1 MGAKIMT
8 FDAEAAT
15 NTYIDSLGPEALAQA
30 AAYTAGNQWLML
42 WSLGVTLVSTWL
54 IIRSGIL
61 TSLSS
66 KLHEKGAFNRAFRVS
81 AAFIVLSSIIELP
94 WTIYTS
100 WYRQTRYDMTDQP
113 LSDFLGQSGLS
124 LALSAVLMGLLL
136 ATFYVLIK
144 KAGQLWWAWFGGIT
158 ASLMATMM
166 LLGPAVIQPMFN
178 EYTPVPEGEVK
189 QAVEALAIEANIPTE
204 RIFMYDGSRQSNN
217 FTANVSGIGASA
229 RIAISDVAM
238 KEANL
243 DEVRAVTGHE
253 IGHYVSGHIWWVVIL
268 LSSQVVIA
276 FLLADRLFKP
286 VARAFGADED
296 IQNPASVPILILL
309 VGVLMMVFQ
318 PINNTLSR
326 MNEANADRYSLE
338 TVGLPDGLASA
349 LVKTA
354 EYRDPR
360 PGQFQELLFYTHPSV
375 ESRVRMAM
383 EWKGEQIDNDLLP
396 EN

>member
-1 MGAKIMT
+1 MA
-8 FDAEAAT
+8 FDAVSAT
-15 NTYIDSLGPEALAQA
+15 NAYIDSLGTEALAQA
-30 AAYTAGNQWLML
+30 AAYTAGNHWLIL
-42 WSLGVTLVSTWL
+42 WSLLVTVVSTSL
-54 IIRSGIL
+54 IVRSGIL
-61 TSLSS
+61 VALSN
-66 KLHEKGAFNRAFRVS
+66 KLSQRGAFNRAFRVS
-81 AAFIVLSSIIELP
+81 AAFIVLSAIIELP

-100 WYRQTRYDMTDQP
+100 WYRQTQYDMTTQP
-113 LSDFLGQSGLS
+113 LGDFLGQSGLG

-158 ASLMATMM
+158 ASLVATMM
-166 LLGPAVIQPMFN
+166 LLGPSLIQPLFN

-189 QAVEALAIEANIPTE
+189 QAIEALALEANIPTN

-217 FTANVSGIGASA
+217 FTANVSGIGSSA
-229 RIAISDVAM
+229 RIAISDIAL
-238 KEANL
+238 KQANL
-243 DEVRAVTGHE
+243 DEVKAVTGHE
-253 IGHYVSGHIWWVVIL
+253 IGHYVSGHIWWVVFL
-268 LSSQVVIA
+268 LSGEVVIA

-286 VARAFGADED
+286 VARVFGADEN

-309 VGVLMMVFQ
+309 VGVLLTLFE
-318 PINNTLSR
+318 PINNGLTR
-326 MNEANADRYSLE
+326 MNEADADRYSLE
-338 TVGLPDGLASA
+338 NVGLPDGLASA

-360 PGQFQELLFYTHPSV
+360 PGQLQELLFYTHPSV

-383 EWKGEQIDNDLLP
+383 EWKGEQLTTELLP

>member
-1 MGAKIMT
+1 MA
-8 FDAEAAT
+8 FDAVSAT
-15 NTYIDSLGPEALAQA
+15 NAYIDSLGTEALAQA
-30 AAYTAGNQWLML
+30 AAYTAGNHWLIL
-42 WSLGVTLVSTWL
+42 WSLLATVVSTSL
-54 IIRSGIL
+54 IVRSGIL
-61 TSLSS
+61 VALSN
-66 KLHEKGAFNRAFRVS
+66 KLSQRGAFNRAFRVS
-81 AAFIVLSSIIELP
+81 AAFIVLSAIIELP

-100 WYRQTRYDMTDQP
+100 WYRQTQYDMTTQP
-113 LSDFLGQSGLS
+113 LGDFLGQSGLG

-158 ASLMATMM
+158 ASLVATMM
-166 LLGPAVIQPMFN
+166 LLGPSLIQPLFN

-189 QAVEALAIEANIPTE
+189 KAIEALALEANIPTN

-217 FTANVSGIGASA
+217 FTANVSGIGSSA
-229 RIAISDVAM
+229 RIAISDIAL

-243 DEVRAVTGHE
+243 DEVKAVTGHE
-253 IGHYVSGHIWWVVIL
+253 IGHYVSGHIWWVVFL
-268 LSSQVVIA
+268 LSGEVVIA

-286 VARAFGADED
+286 VARVFGADEN

-309 VGVLMMVFQ
+309 VGVLLTLFE
-318 PINNTLSR
+318 PINNSLTR
-326 MNEANADRYSLE
+326 MNEADADRYSLE
-338 TVGLPDGLASA
+338 NVGLPDGLASA

-360 PGQFQELLFYTHPSV
+360 PGQLQELLFYTHPSV

-383 EWKGEQIDNDLLP
+383 EWKGEQLATELLP

>member
-1 MGAKIMT
+1 MA
-8 FDAEAAT
+8 FDAVSAT
-15 NTYIDSLGPEALAQA
+15 NAYIDSLGTEALAQA
-30 AAYTAGNQWLML
+30 AAYTAGNHWLIL
-42 WSLGVTLVSTWL
+42 WSLLATVVSTSL
-54 IIRSGIL
+54 IVRSGIL
-61 TSLSS
+61 VALSN
-66 KLHEKGAFNRAFRVS
+66 KLSQRGAFNRAFRVS
-81 AAFIVLSSIIELP
+81 AAFIVLSAIIELP

-100 WYRQTRYDMTDQP
+100 WYRQTQYDMTTQP
-113 LSDFLGQSGLS
+113 LGDFLGQSGLG

-158 ASLMATMM
+158 ASLVATMM
-166 LLGPAVIQPMFN
+166 LLGPSLIQPLFN

-189 QAVEALAIEANIPTE
+189 EAIEALALEANIPTN

-217 FTANVSGIGASA
+217 FTANVSGIGSSA
-229 RIAISDVAM
+229 RIAISDIAL
-238 KEANL
+238 KEAKL
-243 DEVRAVTGHE
+243 DEVKAVTGHE
-253 IGHYVSGHIWWVVIL
+253 IGHYVSGHIWWVVFL
-268 LSSQVVIA
+268 LSGEVVIA

-286 VARAFGADED
+286 VARVFGADEN

-309 VGVLMMVFQ
+309 VGVLLTLFE
-318 PINNTLSR
+318 PINNSLTR
-326 MNEANADRYSLE
+326 MNEADADRYSLE
-338 TVGLPDGLASA
+338 NVGLPDGLASA

-360 PGQFQELLFYTHPSV
+360 PGQLQELLFYTHPSI

-383 EWKGEQIDNDLLP
+383 EWKGEQLATELLP

>member
-1 MGAKIMT
+1 MA
-8 FDAEAAT
+8 FDAVSAT
-15 NTYIDSLGPEALAQA
+15 NAYIDSLGTEALARA
-30 AAYTAGNQWLML
+30 AAYTAGNHWLIL
-42 WSLGVTLVSTWL
+42 WSLLATVVSTSL
-54 IIRSGIL
+54 IVRSGIL
-61 TSLSS
+61 IALSN
-66 KLHEKGAFNRAFRVS
+66 KLSQRGAFNRAFRVS
-81 AAFIVLSSIIELP
+81 AAFIVLSAIIELP

-100 WYRQTRYDMTDQP
+100 WYRQTQYDMTTQP
-113 LSDFLGQSGLS
+113 LGDFLGQSGLG

-144 KAGQLWWAWFGGIT
+144 KAGRLWWAWFGGIT
-158 ASLMATMM
+158 ASLVATMM
-166 LLGPAVIQPMFN
+166 LLGPSLIQPLFN

-189 QAVEALAIEANIPTE
+189 EAIEALALEANIPTN

-217 FTANVSGIGASA
+217 FTANVSGIGSSA
-229 RIAISDVAM
+229 RIAISDIAL

-243 DEVRAVTGHE
+243 DEVKAVTGHE
-253 IGHYVSGHIWWVVIL
+253 IGHYVSGHIWWVVFL
-268 LSSQVVIA
+268 LSGEVVIA

-286 VARAFGADED
+286 VARVFGADEN

-309 VGVLMMVFQ
+309 VGVLLTLFE
-318 PINNTLSR
+318 PINNSLTR
-326 MNEANADRYSLE
+326 MNEADADRYSLE
-338 TVGLPDGLASA
+338 NVGLPDGLASA

-360 PGQFQELLFYTHPSV
+360 PGQLQELLFYTHPSV

-383 EWKGEQIDNDLLP
+383 EWKGEQLATELLP

>member
-1 MGAKIMT
+1 MA
-8 FDAEAAT
+8 FDAVSAT
-15 NTYIDSLGPEALAQA
+15 NAYIDSLGTEALAQA
-30 AAYTAGNQWLML
+30 AAYTAGNHWLIL
-42 WSLGVTLVSTWL
+42 WSLLATVVSTSL
-54 IIRSGIL
+54 IVRSGIL
-61 TSLSS
+61 VALSN
-66 KLHEKGAFNRAFRVS
+66 KLSQRGAFNRAFRVS
-81 AAFIVLSSIIELP
+81 AAFIVLSAIIELP

-100 WYRQTRYDMTDQP
+100 WYRQTQYDMTTQP
-113 LSDFLGQSGLS
+113 LGDFLGQSGLG

-158 ASLMATMM
+158 ASLVATMM
-166 LLGPAVIQPMFN
+166 LLGPSLIQPLFN

-189 QAVEALAIEANIPTE
+189 EAIEALALEANIPTN

-217 FTANVSGIGASA
+217 FTANVSGIGSSA
-229 RIAISDVAM
+229 RIAISDIAL

-243 DEVRAVTGHE
+243 DEVKAVTGHE
-253 IGHYVSGHIWWVVIL
+253 IGHYVSGHIWWVVFL
-268 LSSQVVIA
+268 LSGEVVIA

-286 VARAFGADED
+286 VARVFGADEN

-309 VGVLMMVFQ
+309 VGVLLTLFE
-318 PINNTLSR
+318 PINNSLTR
-326 MNEANADRYSLE
+326 MNEADADRYSLE
-338 TVGLPDGLASA
+338 NVGLPDGLASA

-360 PGQFQELLFYTHPSV
+360 PGQLPELLFYTHPSV

-383 EWKGEQIDNDLLP
+383 EWKGEQLATELLP

>member
-1 MGAKIMT
+1 MS
-8 FDAEAAT
+8 FNAEIAT
-15 NTYIDSLGPEALAQA
+15 NAYIDSLGSEALAQA

-42 WSLGVTLVSTWL
+42 WSLGVTVISTWL

-61 TSLSS
+61 TSLSE
-66 KLHEKGAFNRAFRVS
+66 KLSEKGAFNRAFRVS
-81 AAFIVLSSIIELP
+81 AAFIVLSAIIELP

-100 WYRQTRYDMTDQP
+100 WYRQTQYDMTEQP
-113 LSDFLGQSGLS
+113 LSDFLGQSGLG

-144 KAGQLWWAWFGGIT
+144 RAGQLWWAWFGGIT
-158 ASLMATMM
+158 ASLLATMM
-166 LLGPAVIQPMFN
+166 LLGPTLIQPMFN
-178 EYTPVPEGEVK
+178 EYTSVPEGEVK

-204 RIFMYDGSRQSNN
+204 RVFMYDGSRQSNN

-229 RIAISDVAM
+229 RIAISDVAL

-243 DEVRAVTGHE
+243 DEVKAVTGHE
-253 IGHYVSGHIWWVVIL
+253 IGHYASGHIWWVVFL
-268 LSSQVVIA
+268 LSAQVVIA

-286 VARAFGADED
+286 VARAFGANED
-296 IQNPASVPILILL
+296 IQNPASVPVLILL

-318 PINNTLSR
+318 PLNNTLSR
-326 MNEANADRYSLE
+326 MNEADADRYSLE

-360 PGQFQELLFYTHPSV
+360 PAKLQELIFYTHPSV

-383 EWKGEQIDNDLLP
+383 EWKAEQLAQEPLH
-396 EN
+396 

>member
-1 MGAKIMT
+1 MS
-8 FDAEAAT
+8 FNAEVAT
-15 NTYIDSLGPEALAQA
+15 NAYIDSLGPEALAQA
-30 AAYTAGNQWLML
+30 AAYTAGNHWLML
-42 WSLGVTLVSTWL
+42 WSLAVTVISTWL

-61 TSLSS
+61 TSLSE
-66 KLHEKGAFNRAFRVS
+66 KLSEKGGFNRGFRVS
-81 AAFIVLSSIIELP
+81 ATFIVLSAIIELP

-100 WYRQTRYDMTDQP
+100 WYRQTQYDMTDQP
-113 LSDFLGQSGLS
+113 LGDFLGQSGLS
-124 LALSAVLMGLLL
+124 LALSAVLMSLLL

-144 KAGQLWWAWFGGIT
+144 KAGRLWWAWFGGIT

-166 LLGPAVIQPMFN
+166 LLGPALIQPMFN
-178 EYTPVPEGEVK
+178 EYAPVPEGEVK

-204 RIFMYDGSRQSNN
+204 RVFMYDGSRQSNN

-229 RIAISDVAM
+229 RIAISDVAL
-238 KEANL
+238 KQANL
-243 DEVRAVTGHE
+243 DEVKAVTGHE
-253 IGHYVSGHIWWVVIL
+253 IGHYVSGHIWWVVFL
-268 LSSQVVIA
+268 LSAQVVIA

-286 VARAFGADED
+286 VARAFGANED
-296 IQNPASVPILILL
+296 IQNPASVPVLILL

-318 PINNTLSR
+318 PLNNTLSR
-326 MNEANADRYSLE
+326 MNEADADRYSLE

-360 PGQFQELLFYTHPSV
+360 PAKLQELLFYTHPSV

-383 EWKGEQIDNDLLP
+383 EWKAERLAQEPLQ
-396 EN
+396 

>member
-1 MGAKIMT
+1 MA
-8 FDAEAAT
+8 FDAVSAT
-15 NTYIDSLGPEALAQA
+15 NAYIDSLGTEALAQA
-30 AAYTAGNQWLML
+30 AAYTAGNHWLIL
-42 WSLGVTLVSTWL
+42 WSLLATVVSTSL
-54 IIRSGIL
+54 IVRSGIL
-61 TSLSS
+61 IALSN
-66 KLHEKGAFNRAFRVS
+66 KLSQRGAFNRAFRVS
-81 AAFIVLSSIIELP
+81 AAFIVLSAIIELP

-100 WYRQTRYDMTDQP
+100 WYRQTQYDMTTQP
-113 LSDFLGQSGLS
+113 LGDFLGQSGLG

-158 ASLMATMM
+158 ASLVATMM
-166 LLGPAVIQPMFN
+166 LLGPSLIQPLFN

-189 QAVEALAIEANIPTE
+189 EAIEALALEANIPTN

-217 FTANVSGIGASA
+217 FTANVSGIGSSA
-229 RIAISDVAM
+229 RIAISDIAL

-243 DEVRAVTGHE
+243 DEVKAVTGHE
-253 IGHYVSGHIWWVVIL
+253 IGHYVSGHIWWVVFL
-268 LSSQVVIA
+268 LSGEVVIA

-286 VARAFGADED
+286 VARVFGADEN

-309 VGVLMMVFQ
+309 VGVLLTLFE
-318 PINNTLSR
+318 PINNSLTR
-326 MNEANADRYSLE
+326 MNEADADRYSLE
-338 TVGLPDGLASA
+338 NVGLPDGLASA

-360 PGQFQELLFYTHPSV
+360 PGQLQELLFYTHPSV

-383 EWKGEQIDNDLLP
+383 EWKGEQLATELLP

>member
-1 MGAKIMT
+1 MA
-8 FDAEAAT
+8 FDAVSAT
-15 NTYIDSLGPEALAQA
+15 NAYIDSLGTEALAQA
-30 AAYTAGNQWLML
+30 AAYTAGSHWLIL
-42 WSLGVTLVSTWL
+42 WSLLATVVSTSL
-54 IIRSGIL
+54 IVRSGIL
-61 TSLSS
+61 VALSN
-66 KLHEKGAFNRAFRVS
+66 KLSQRGAFNRAFRVS
-81 AAFIVLSSIIELP
+81 AAFIVLSAIIELP

-100 WYRQTRYDMTDQP
+100 WYRQTQYDMTTQP
-113 LSDFLGQSGLS
+113 LGDFLGQSGLG

-158 ASLMATMM
+158 ASLVATMM
-166 LLGPAVIQPMFN
+166 LLGPSLIQPLFN

-189 QAVEALAIEANIPTE
+189 EAIEALALEANIPTN

-217 FTANVSGIGASA
+217 FTANVSGIGSSA
-229 RIAISDVAM
+229 RIAISDIAL

-243 DEVRAVTGHE
+243 DEVKAVTGHE
-253 IGHYVSGHIWWVVIL
+253 IGHYVSGHIWWVVFL
-268 LSSQVVIA
+268 LSGEVVIA

-286 VARAFGADED
+286 VARVFGADEN

-309 VGVLMMVFQ
+309 VGVLLTLFE
-318 PINNTLSR
+318 PINNSLTR
-326 MNEANADRYSLE
+326 MNEADADRYSLE
-338 TVGLPDGLASA
+338 NVGLPDGLASA

-360 PGQFQELLFYTHPSV
+360 PGQLQELLFYTHPSV

-383 EWKGEQIDNDLLP
+383 EWKGEQLATELLP
-396 EN
+396 GN

>member
-1 MGAKIMT
+1 MA
-8 FDAEAAT
+8 FDAVSAT
-15 NTYIDSLGPEALAQA
+15 NAYIDSLGTEALAQA
-30 AAYTAGNQWLML
+30 AAYTAGNHWLIL
-42 WSLGVTLVSTWL
+42 WSLLATVVSTSL
-54 IIRSGIL
+54 IVRSGIL
-61 TSLSS
+61 VALSN
-66 KLHEKGAFNRAFRVS
+66 KLSQRGAFNRAFRVS
-81 AAFIVLSSIIELP
+81 AAFIVLSAIIELP

-100 WYRQTRYDMTDQP
+100 WYRQTQYDMTTQP
-113 LSDFLGQSGLS
+113 LGDFLGQSGLG

-158 ASLMATMM
+158 ASLVATMM
-166 LLGPAVIQPMFN
+166 LLGPSLIQPLFN

-189 QAVEALAIEANIPTE
+189 EAIEALALEANIPTN

-217 FTANVSGIGASA
+217 FTANVSGIGSSA
-229 RIAISDVAM
+229 RIAISDIAL

-243 DEVRAVTGHE
+243 DEVKAVTGHE
-253 IGHYVSGHIWWVVIL
+253 IGHYVSGHIWWVVFL
-268 LSSQVVIA
+268 LSGEVVIA

-286 VARAFGADED
+286 VARVFGADEN

-309 VGVLMMVFQ
+309 VGVLLTLFE
-318 PINNTLSR
+318 PINNSQTR
-326 MNEANADRYSLE
+326 MNEADADRYSLE
-338 TVGLPDGLASA
+338 NVGLPDGLASA

-360 PGQFQELLFYTHPSV
+360 PGQLQELLFYTHPSV

-383 EWKGEQIDNDLLP
+383 EWKGEQLATELLP

>member
-1 MGAKIMT
+1 MA
-8 FDAEAAT
+8 FDAQAAT
-15 NTYIDSLGPEALAQA
+15 YTYIDSLGSEALAKA

-42 WSLGVTLVSTWL
+42 WSLGVTIISTWL

-61 TSLSS
+61 TSLSY
-66 KLHEKGAFNRAFRVS
+66 KLSGKGAFTCAFRVS
-81 AAFIVLSSIIELP
+81 AAFIVLSAIIELP

-113 LSDFLGQSGLS
+113 LGDFLGQSGLS

-144 KAGQLWWAWFGGIT
+144 KAGRLWWAWFGGIT
-158 ASLMATMM
+158 ASLMATMI
-166 LLGPAVIQPMFN
+166 LLGPAVIEPMFN

-217 FTANVSGIGASA
+217 FTANVSGIGSSA
-229 RIAISDVAM
+229 RIAISDVAL
-238 KEANL
+238 KEANI
-243 DEVRAVTGHE
+243 DEVKAVTGHE
-253 IGHYVSGHIWWVVIL
+253 IGHYVSGHIWWVVFL
-268 LSSQVVIA
+268 LSAQIVIA

-286 VARAFGADED
+286 VARVFGADED
-296 IQNPASVPILILL
+296 IQNPASVPVLILL

-318 PINNTLSR
+318 PLNNTLSR
-326 MNEANADRYSLE
+326 MNEADADRYSLE

-360 PGQFQELLFYTHPSV
+360 PAPLQEILFYTHPSV

-383 EWKGEQIDNDLLP
+383 EWKAEQLAREPLQ
-396 EN
+396 

>member
-1 MGAKIMT
+1 MA
-8 FDAEAAT
+8 FDAVSAT
-15 NTYIDSLGPEALAQA
+15 NAYIDSLGTEALAQA
-30 AAYTAGNQWLML
+30 AAYTAGNHWLIL
-42 WSLGVTLVSTWL
+42 WSLLATVVSTSL
-54 IIRSGIL
+54 IVRSGIL
-61 TSLSS
+61 VALSN
-66 KLHEKGAFNRAFRVS
+66 KLSQRGAFNRAFRVS
-81 AAFIVLSSIIELP
+81 AAFIVLSAIIELP

-100 WYRQTRYDMTDQP
+100 WYRQTQYDMTTQP
-113 LSDFLGQSGLS
+113 LGDFLGQSGLG

-158 ASLMATMM
+158 ASLVATMM
-166 LLGPAVIQPMFN
+166 LLGPSLIQPLFN

-189 QAVEALAIEANIPTE
+189 QAIEALALEANIPTN
-204 RIFMYDGSRQSNN
+204 RIFVYDGSRQSNN
-217 FTANVSGIGASA
+217 FTANVSGIGSSA
-229 RIAISDVAM
+229 RIAISDIAL
-238 KEANL
+238 KQANL
-243 DEVRAVTGHE
+243 DEVKAVTGHE
-253 IGHYVSGHIWWVVIL
+253 IGHYVSGHIWWVVFL
-268 LSSQVVIA
+268 LSAQVVIA

-296 IQNPASVPILILL
+296 IQNPASVPVLILL

-318 PINNTLSR
+318 PFNNTLSR
-326 MNEANADRYSLE
+326 MNEADADRYSLG

-383 EWKGEQIDNDLLP
+383 EWKGEQLTKELLP

>member
-1 MGAKIMT
+1 MS
-8 FDAEAAT
+8 FNAEVAT
-15 NTYIDSLGPEALAQA
+15 NAYIDSLGPEALAQA
-30 AAYTAGNQWLML
+30 AAYTAGNHWLML
-42 WSLGVTLVSTWL
+42 WSLAVTVISTWL

-61 TSLSS
+61 TSLSE
-66 KLHEKGAFNRAFRVS
+66 KLSEKGGFNRGFRVS
-81 AAFIVLSSIIELP
+81 ATFIVLSAIIELP

-100 WYRQTRYDMTDQP
+100 WYRQTQYDMTDQP
-113 LSDFLGQSGLS
+113 LGDFLGQSGLS
-124 LALSAVLMGLLL
+124 LALSAVLMSLLL

-144 KAGQLWWAWFGGIT
+144 KAGRLWWAWFGGIT

-166 LLGPAVIQPMFN
+166 LLGPALIQPMFN
-178 EYTPVPEGEVK
+178 EYAPVPEGEVK

-204 RIFMYDGSRQSNN
+204 RVFMYDGSRQSNN

-229 RIAISDVAM
+229 RIAISDVAL

-243 DEVRAVTGHE
+243 DEVKAVTGHE
-253 IGHYVSGHIWWVVIL
+253 IGHYVSGHIWWVVFL
-268 LSSQVVIA
+268 LSAQVVIA

-286 VARAFGADED
+286 VARAFGANED
-296 IQNPASVPILILL
+296 IQNPASVPVLILL

-318 PINNTLSR
+318 PLNNTLSR
-326 MNEANADRYSLE
+326 MNEADADRYSLE

-360 PGQFQELLFYTHPSV
+360 PAKLQELLFYTHPSV

-383 EWKGEQIDNDLLP
+383 EWKAERLAQEPLQ
-396 EN
+396 